1 MKVLFRLLIA
11 CLTFVI
17 GINATSLRALLWHS
31 PKPVHATSLSNPVN
45 KSELAADSEDR
56 LAYEQGAYSNIEY
69 GYSVT
74 IPDGLTGYRSAPP
87 MPQHGFGID
96 LYKPDNAQVWVD
108 GSYNALEWGSLDEAA
123 NETLRYLKD
132 DDVSN
137 IRVTRRRYDR
147 LSTLR
152 AVRIEV
158 SYQKAGRSMIDD
170 EIIAFRQERD
180 IVYTLQLT
188 TTSARYSEDVKVLNQ
203 LQKTFRL
210 NALPYP

>member
-1 MKVLFRLLIA
+1 LRSILWRHNQLLNPPP
-11 CLTFVI
+11 L
-17 GINATSLRALLWHS
+17 INTA
-31 PKPVHATSLSNPVN
+31 N
-45 KSELAADSEDR
+45 KSECIEESEDDSGHD
-56 LAYEQGAYSNIEY
+56 QGPYTNYEY
-69 GYSVT
+69 GYYVT
-74 IPDGLTGYRSAPP
+74 IPEGLIGDRSPAPN
-87 MPQHGFGID
+87 PQHGFGID
-96 LYKPDNAQVWVD
+96 LSKPDNAQVWVD

-137 IRVTRRRYDR
+137 IRVTRRRYAR
-147 LSTLR
+147 LSNLR

-188 TTSARYSEDVKVLNQ
+188 TTRARYSEDVKVLNQ
-203 LQKTFRL
+203 LQKTFRH
-210 NALPYP
+210 NAQPYP